1 MPYDRL
7 VTFETQRRPIGGPK
21 MSDDEKTRKELEED
35 ANEDLDLED
44 EDAEKVGGGVF
55 KITETPMTSPDKW

>member
-1 MPYDRL
+1 
-7 VTFETQRRPIGGPK
+7 